1 MILRPYQIQ
10 AVDFLRTRKR
20 AFVIAPA
27 GSGKTLIASHAAASV
42 TKAGDQ
48 LIWLA
53 NTREQCAQ
61 ARDAIAKTTWPHPI
75 KSKAVCVASKPDCAG
90 ADILIID
97 EAHHLPAASWT
108 TAVLPAAGIAWGF
121 SATPWSTDI
130 ERNASIRGFFLG
142 DNNFYTIARHEVL
155 AAGAITSGYVTIHDV
170 DTELLYEAGIVAD
183 ASALV
188 ATRRGSWNRVP
199 PLELMRRALWEVTL
213 VAVRI
218 NRPRNARII
227 SLASEGSGIL
237 ILVSTIEHGNSLAEK
252 IPGSRVVHSRMGT
265 KARAQAI
272 ADARSGALRV
282 MIATSLA
289 DEGLDVPRLAILIN
303 AAGGRSAAKLEQ
315 RAGRVM
321 RPFANKLR
329 AVVHDFLDRG
339 ASLAHAQAKARIRT
353 YKKLGYQVA

>member
-1 MILRPYQIQ
+1 MILRPYQLQ

-42 TKAGDQ
+42 TRAGDQ

-53 NTREQCAQ
+53 NTKEQCAQ

-75 KSKAVCVASKPDCAG
+75 KSKAVCVASKPDCSG

-108 TAVLPAAGIAWGF
+108 YAVLPASGIAWGF
-121 SATPWSTDI
+121 SATAWSTNP
-130 ERNASIRGFFLG
+130 ERNADVREYFRE
-142 DNNFYTIARHEVL
+142 FYTVPRHEVL
-155 AAGAITSGYVTIHDV
+155 AAGAITSGCVTIHDV
-170 DTELLYEAGIVAD
+170 DTELLYQAGIEAD

-188 ATRRGSWNRVP
+188 AKRRGSWNRVP
-199 PLELMRRALWEVTL
+199 AIELMRRALWEVTL
-213 VAVRI
+213 VAVRL
-218 NRPRNARII
+218 NRPRNAKII

-321 RPFANKLR
+321 RPFADKLR
-329 AVVHDFLDRG
+329 AVIHDFLDRG
-339 ASLAHAQAKARIRT
+339 ASLAHAQAKSRIRT